1 MSGGGDVALR
11 VAPPSAGVDSDAR
24 RSDPPL
30 RIRGLSK
37 TFPGLKALDD
47 VSLEVATGEILAV
60 VGQNGSG
67 KSTLVKILA
76 GIHSADPGASVEHRE
91 LRFIHQDLGL
101 VSTLSTIE
109 NLDLGHPAGRQALLP
124 LRRGRER
131 VAAREAIRAFGGRFD
146 VRRPVR
152 ELAAAERTI
161 VAIARAM
168 ADWSPPDGV
177 LVLDEPTAALGSEEV
192 ERLFHAVRVVADQG
206 AGVIFISH
214 RLDEVLGLCD
224 RILALRDGRV
234 VADVAAS
241 DVDHDRLVNIIAGR
255 AIAEVKIAHR
265 QRHDVLAF
273 ETRGLAAG
281 TVRGVDLEVRAGEI
295 VGVAGLVGS
304 GRDDIAGAIFGAHPR
319 ENGEVFVAG
328 NRVRAG
334 DPVASI
340 RHGLALV
347 PADRLHHGAVMT
359 LTARENLTLPSFAFA
374 PARLAL
380 APLQRRAE
388 RRDVAGW
395 MRRVELQPPQPERA
409 LRLFSGG
416 NQQKIVIA
424 KCLSTQPRVLLLD
437 EPTQGV
443 DVGAKAAIYNLID
456 RAAADGTAILVAS
469 SDTKELMTLCDRV
482 AVLRDGRVAAELN
495 REELSEARLVSETLG
510 LARSAN
516 HRSTHE

>member
-1 MSGGGDVALR
+1 MSGGGD
-11 VAPPSAGVDSDAR
+11 SAVPVMEARAAGDAGTQ

-30 RIRGLSK
+30 RIGGLSK
-37 TFPGLKALDD
+37 TFPGLKALDN
-47 VSLEVATGEILAV
+47 VSLEVSAGEILAV

-76 GIHSADPGASVEHRE
+76 GIHSPDPGAAVEHRE

-109 NLDLGHPAGRQALLP
+109 NLDLGRPVGRQALAP
-124 LRRGRER
+124 VRRGRER
-131 VAAREAIRAFGGRFD
+131 AGARHAVRAFGGHFD
-146 VRRPVR
+146 VSRPVS

-192 ERLFHAVRVVADQG
+192 ERLFQAVRAVAAQG

-234 VADVAAS
+234 VADVTS
-241 DVDHDRLVNIIAGR
+241 SEVDHDQLVNIIAGR
-255 AIAEVKIAHR
+255 EIAEVKIAHR
-265 QRHDVLAF
+265 QRHDRLALV
-273 ETRGLAAG
+273 TRGLAAG
-281 TVRGVDLEVRAGEI
+281 TVRGVDLEIWAGEI

-304 GRDDIAGAIFGAHPR
+304 GRDDVAGAIFGSHPR
-319 ENGEVFVAG
+319 EAGEVLVAG
-328 NRVRAG
+328 RPVRAG
-334 DPVASI
+334 DPTASI
-340 RHGLALV
+340 RCGLALV
-347 PADRLHHGAVMT
+347 PADRLRHGAVMN
-359 LTARENLTLPSFAFA
+359 LSARENLTLPSLAFA
-374 PARLAL
+374 PGRLAL
-380 APLQRRAE
+380 APFAHGAE
-388 RRDVAGW
+388 RREIAGW
-395 MRRVELQPPQPERA
+395 VGRVELQPPQPERA

-416 NQQKIVIA
+416 NQQKVVIA

-443 DVGAKAAIYNLID
+443 DVGAKAAIYALID
-456 RAAADGTAILVAS
+456 RAAEEGTGILLTS
-469 SDTKELMTLCDRV
+469 SDTKELITLCDRV
-482 AVLRDGRVAAELN
+482 VVLRDGRVAAELS
-495 REELSEARLVSETLG
+495 REELSEASLVRETLG
-510 LARSAN
+510 LAGSAN
-516 HRSTHE
+516 HRPTHK